1 MQNLKIEN
9 RFLINEN
16 KKQIKKIWLNNFL
29 DDDENTVDLFLKNVF
44 RNKKGVGAFL
54 NNELIAMILFLDS
67 KIIFKNKKINSVYFY
82 AVCTEQNYRNQGVM
96 RNLFEFAKEKA
107 KEQGAE
113 ICFLVPENESLFKMY
128 EKFSF
133 EKNINFTKEY
143 VLRSESD
150 IKNTVS
156 QITDFCYKDY
166 LSLRLQESEKN
177 PVVILNENEF
187 DFIFDKTR
195 EDVSFLFLKT
205 GYAVFEK
212 VGIKITISEI
222 CGNKNDVLSWLFNFY
237 SDVNEIEI
245 FKHSEKEI
253 NEFGMTCSLVGNFNL
268 TNIYFGMPYR

>member
-1 MQNLKIEN
+1 MQNLKVEN
-9 RFLINEN
+9 RFLINKN
-16 KKQIKKIWLNNFL
+16 KKQIKKIWLNDFL

-54 NNELIAMILFLDS
+54 NNELIAMILFLNS
-67 KIIFKNKKINSVYFY
+67 KIILKNKKLNSIYFY

-96 RNLFEFAKEKA
+96 RSLFEFAKEKA

-113 ICFLVPENESLFKMY
+113 ICFLVPESESLFKMY

-166 LSLRLQESEKN
+166 LSLRIQESEKN
-177 PVVILNENEF
+177 PVVVLNENEF
-187 DFIFDKTR
+187 NFIFDKTR

-212 VGIKITISEI
+212 KGIKITVLEI

-237 SDVNEIEI
+237 SDINEIEI
-245 FKHSEKEI
+245 FKHSEKEK
-253 NEFGMTCSLVGNFNL
+253 NDFGMTCSLVEDFKL

>member
-44 RNKKGVGAFL
+44 ENKKGVGAFL
-54 NNELIAMILFLDS
+54 NNELIAMILFLNS
-67 KIIFKNKKINSVYFY
+67 KIIFKNKKLNSIYFY
-82 AVCTEQNYRNQGVM
+82 AVCTEQNFRNQGVM

-133 EKNINFTKEY
+133 ERKINFTKEY

-222 CGNKNDVLSWLFNFY
+222 CGNKNDVLSWLFNLC

-245 FKHSEKEI
+245 FKHIEKEI
-253 NEFGMTCSLVGNFNL
+253 NDFGMTCSLVEDFNL

>member
-16 KKQIKKIWLNNFL
+16 KKQIKKIWLNNFF

-44 RNKKGVGAFL
+44 ENKKGVGAFL
-54 NNELIAMILFLDS
+54 DNELIAMILFLNS

-82 AVCTEQNYRNQGVM
+82 AVCTEKNYRNQGVM
-96 RNLFEFAKEKA
+96 RSLFEFAKEKA

-113 ICFLVPENESLFKMY
+113 ICFLVPENEPLFKMY

-133 EKNINFTKEY
+133 ERNINFTKEC
-143 VLRSESD
+143 VLRNESD
-150 IKNTVS
+150 VKNTMS
-156 QITDFCYKDY
+156 HITDFCYNDY
-166 LSLRLQESEKN
+166 LKFRLQESEKN

-187 DFIFDKTR
+187 NFIFDKTR

-212 VGIKITISEI
+212 KGIKITVSEI
-222 CGNKNDVLSWLFNFY
+222 CGNKNDVLSWLFIFY
-237 SDVNEIEI
+237 SDVSEIEI
-245 FKHSEKEI
+245 FKYSEKEK
-253 NEFGMTCSLVGNFNL
+253 NDFGMTCSLVEDFNL

>member
-29 DDDENTVDLFLKNVF
+29 DDDENAVDLFLKNVF

-54 NNELIAMILFLDS
+54 NNELIAMILFLNS
-67 KIIFKNKKINSVYFY
+67 KILFKNKKLNSVYFY

-133 EKNINFTKEY
+133 ERKINFTKEY

-222 CGNKNDVLSWLFNFY
+222 CGNKNDVLSWLFNLC

-253 NEFGMTCSLVGNFNL
+253 NDFGMTCSLVGNFNL

>member
-54 NNELIAMILFLDS
+54 NNELIAMILFLNS
-67 KIIFKNKKINSVYFY
+67 KIIFKNIKMNSIYFY

-96 RNLFEFAKEKA
+96 RSLFEFAKEKA

-113 ICFLVPENESLFKMY
+113 ICFLVPENEPLFKMY

-133 EKNINFTKEY
+133 ERNINFTKECI
-143 VLRSESD
+143 LRNESD
-150 IKNTVS
+150 IKNAMS
-156 QITDFCYKDY
+156 HITGFCYNDY
-166 LSLRLQESEKN
+166 LKFRLQESEKT
-177 PVVILNENEF
+177 PVVILNEKEF

-212 VGIKITISEI
+212 VGIKITVSEI

-253 NEFGMTCSLVGNFNL
+253 NDFGMTCSLVGDFNL
-268 TNIYFGMPYR
+268 ANIYFGMPYR

>member
-54 NNELIAMILFLDS
+54 NNELIAMILFLNS
-67 KIIFKNKKINSVYFY
+67 KIIFKNKKLNSIYFY

-96 RNLFEFAKEKA
+96 RSLFEFAKEKA

-113 ICFLVPENESLFKMY
+113 ICFLVPENGPLFKMY

-133 EKNINFTKEY
+133 EKNINFTKKC
-143 VLRSESD
+143 VVRNESC
-150 IKNTVS
+150 IKNTMS
-156 QITDFCYKDY
+156 RITDFCYNDY
-166 LSLRLQESEKN
+166 LKFRLQESEKT

-187 DFIFDKTR
+187 NFIFDKTR

-212 VGIKITISEI
+212 KEIKITVSEI
-222 CGNKNDVLSWLFNFY
+222 CGNNNDVLSWLFNFY

-253 NEFGMTCSLVGNFNL
+253 NVFGMTCSLVGNFNL